1 MIKGLVKNYP
11 APVSAKDHLSLQE
24 VCSFMKLRYNMVK
37 YYMSQF
43 GLPYHYHG
51 KKIFFRKSEIQEW
64 LATSDYS
71 EEVYQPKLMYSRH
84 SKYKAS

>member
-1 MIKGLVKNYP
+1 MTKGLVTNYP

-24 VCSFMKLRYNMVK
+24 VCSFMKLRYNMVE

-43 GLPYHYHG
+43 DLPYHYRG
-51 KKIFFRKSEIQEW
+51 KKKFFRKSEIQEW

-71 EEVYQPKLMYSRH
+71 GEVYQPKLMYSRK
-84 SKYKAS
+84 SKHRAS